1 MGVAVARVMFSWRMV
16 PSVVHTAWEVWAQTS
31 SQQAAAAAVGL
42 ERSTLSKWFAADGG
56 VRPRQGRNA
65 GQGKRLGFE
74 DRCAIEAGLVV
85 AETQASI
92 ARRIGF
98 SPGTVSRE
106 IARGKTAAGG
116 YSAKHAHTVA
126 VSNGRRP
133 KPAKLAVNPALR
145 ARVEQD
151 LAKKHSPEQIAGDLR
166 REFPDDPE
174 MWVHHNTIY
183 EALYIQARGA
193 LRADLAQNLRTGRIK
208 RRPQRPDGYEE
219 RRGRIP
225 QMLMISQRPVE
236 VADRAVPGHWEGD
249 LITGRLNG
257 SAVGTLVER
266 TTGYLLLLHLPPG
279 DHGTQAVTDALITRM
294 ADLPAQLR
302 RSVTWDQG
310 KEMAAHDKLTNGALG
325 ADFKVY
331 FCDPHSP
338 WQRATN
344 ENMNGLLRQYL
355 PKGTDLAVHSAADLA
370 WIEQEINN
378 RPRKRF
384 AYARPSE
391 LINELMLR

>member
-1 MGVAVARVMFSWRMV
+1 MFSWQMV
-16 PSVVHTAWEVWAQTS
+16 PSVMQTAWEVWAQTS
-31 SQQAAAAAVGL
+31 SQRLAAGAVGL
-42 ERSTLSKWFAADGG
+42 ERSTLSKWFAAQGG
-56 VRPRQGRNA
+56 VRPQQGRNA
-65 GQGKRLGFE
+65 GNGKRLGFE
-74 DRCAIEAGLVV
+74 DRCLIEAGLAVG
-85 AETQASI
+85 ESQAAI

-98 SPGTVSRE
+98 SAGTLSRE
-106 IARGKTAAGG
+106 LQRAKTATGR

-126 VSNGRRP
+126 IAAGRRP
-133 KPAKLAVNPALR
+133 KPTKLATNSRLR
-145 ARVEQD
+145 AFVEQA
-151 LAKKHSPEQIAGDLR
+151 LSAKHSPEQIAGELR
-166 REFPDDPE
+166 RTFAEEPE

-193 LRADLAQNLRTGRIK
+193 LRADLAKNLRTGRIR
-208 RRPQRPDGYEE
+208 RRPRRPDGYEE
-219 RRGRIP
+219 RRGQIP
-225 QMLMISQRPVE
+225 DMLMISQRPAE
-236 VADRAVPGHWEGD
+236 IEDRAVPGHWEGD
-249 LITGRLNG
+249 LITGKLNG

-266 TTGYLLLLHLPPG
+266 STGYLLLLHLPPG
-279 DHGTQAVTDALITRM
+279 DHGTQAVTDALIARM
-294 ADLPAQLR
+294 SDLPAQLR

-310 KEMAAHDKLTNGALG
+310 KEMAAHHKLTGGALG
-325 ADFKVY
+325 EDFKVY

-355 PKGTDLAVHSAADLA
+355 PKGTDLSIHSAADLA
-370 WIEQEINN
+370 WIEQEVND